1 MKILPEMQCIFG
13 NIFLYERNEYT
24 MKKYIK
30 VLMIICI
37 AGICMC
43 GCGEHKEKS
52 ATPLTIYEQLK
63 ITDKPLAE
71 EDSEKIQD
79 GINEWVESF
88 LAIDSDTRDKESI
101 DKGLY
106 QSIGNQEQKEKLKQE
121 RETFYKD
128 SVVTIEGVSTEI
140 QNTKKAT
147 YNKKEVAVVDC
158 STTVKGMKNNESFE
172 TIYTMQ
178 MVVNYTTNVVSVY
191 EVENITWE

>member
-30 VLMIICI
+30 VLLIICI

-43 GCGEHKEKS
+43 GCSEHKEKN

-63 ITDKPLAE
+63 ITDKSLTKD
-71 EDSEKIQD
+71 DSEKIQE
-79 GINEWVESF
+79 GINEWVKSF
-88 LAIDSDTRDKESI
+88 LAIGSDTRDKESI

-106 QSIGNQEQKEKLKQE
+106 QSIGNEEQKEKLKQE
-121 RETFYKD
+121 RERFYKD
-128 SVVTIEGVSTEI
+128 SVVVIEDVCTEI

-158 STTVKGMKNNESFE
+158 RTTVKGIKNNEGFE
-172 TIYTMQ
+172 KIYTMQ
-178 MVVNYTTNVVSVY
+178 MVANYTTNIVSVY